1 MNIFLS
7 KVHGHKIEVLIS
19 VFTPITHES
28 LLLFQFRAND
38 IKSIMNKWG
47 TNKVHGHDMSSI
59 RMVKLR
65 D

>member
-28 LLLFQFRAND
+28 LLLFQFTAND
-38 IKSIMNKWG
+38 IKSIMNK
-47 TNKVHGHDMSSI
+47 
-59 RMVKLR
+59 
-65 D
+65 